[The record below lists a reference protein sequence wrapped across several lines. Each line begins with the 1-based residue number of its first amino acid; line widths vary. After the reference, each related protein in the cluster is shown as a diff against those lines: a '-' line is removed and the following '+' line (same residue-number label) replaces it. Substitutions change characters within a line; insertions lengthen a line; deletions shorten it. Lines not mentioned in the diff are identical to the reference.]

1 MELPSLVQRAELVRR
16 YAYLLAHFGRE
27 LGKRPLVLQDSAFF
41 PDPFEK
47 DEASVE
53 RLVRR
58 LQRHAGMSDIPI
70 QVRLVA
76 GDASTGGGCGSG
88 GCSPSGLNAS
98 GSGACST
105 QDPADAEQ
113 SPELSRLV
121 EQSDGWVLHV
131 AYAEVHHPVAL
142 TANLARALAQ
152 IFLAETRSADAPV
165 EQPMDVSLDLTTVAL
180 GLGLLTLEGSYIY
193 GKGCG
198 GPSVTRLTKLSVE
211 ELAVACSLFIVSGG
225 HGNRRAL
232 VSLSTTQRVLL
243 SDALAWAASNREI
256 MRRLVTAPGLLAEA
270 VPELEDTRNWL
281 ARLFDRRAP
290 EPSLEEALAGDLADA
305 ELLELARSVDGG
317 VDRSRTAGR
326 GAVRSSEHEEL
337 KALVDEALRSS

>member
-1 MELPSLVQRAELVRR
+1 MQLPSLVQRAELVRR
-16 YAYLLAHFGRE
+16 YAYLLANFGRE
-27 LGKRPLVLQDSAFF
+27 LGKRSLVLQDSEFF

-76 GDASTGGGCGSG
+76 GDAAGGGCGSG
-88 GCSPSGLNAS
+88 GCSPGGLNAS
-98 GSGACST
+98 GSGACASKE
-105 QDPADAEQ
+105 PAEGEAT
-113 SPELSRLV
+113 PELSRLV
-121 EQSDGWVLHV
+121 EQSDGWLLHV

-152 IFLAETRSADAPV
+152 IFLAETRSAAAPV
-165 EQPMDVSLDLTTVAL
+165 EQPLDVSLDLTTVAL

-211 ELAVACSLFIVSGG
+211 ELAVACSLFIVAGG

-232 VSLSTTQRVLL
+232 TSLSTTQRVLL
-243 SDALAWAASNREI
+243 SDALAWAASNREV
-256 MRRLVTAPGLLAEA
+256 MRRLATAPGLLAEA
-270 VPELEDTRNWL
+270 APELEDTRSWL
-281 ARLFDRRAP
+281 ARLFDRRP
-290 EPSLEEALAGDLADA
+290 PVPSLEEALAGDLADT

-317 VDRSRTAGR
+317 VDRSRATAGR
-326 GAVRSSEHEEL
+326 GTPRSSEHEEL
-337 KALVDEALRSS
+337 KALVDEALRGS